1 MMRAPLGLSGAEA
14 ALPIWADFMRAA
26 LLLTEPGDLPVP
38 PTVGFRRVCDSLF
51 REAFLALTELE
62 TRARTRRCRG
72 PGATK
77 RWRAIDEPHTGPP
90 LMALGDLFLRAQGVI
105 DRLVRRLRL
114 GRAPTAGR
122 RRLLVVQIDG
132 LSRAVLDQALARGE
146 MPFLRRLLALGGHRL
161 TPMTVGIPTS
171 TPAFQMAMMFGIRP
185 DIPGFHYYDK
195 RRRTDIHF
203 PRAGHAAFVE
213 ADQARGRPGI
223 LQGGSVYG
231 CVFTGGAVHD
241 FFSFTRLTRPRASGV
256 VRVLSAAVVIA
267 WVAAK
272 SAAMTCNE
280 LLRVLGRIARRP
292 SQGRSEW
299 RWFKKHIAIC
309 VWTREWFT
317 FAVARDAYDGVPAIY
332 VNYLDHD
339 ETGHA
344 FGPRSRQAFQA
355 LRGVD
360 SSLRQIQRVLRRV
373 PGHQYDL
380 YILSDHGQ
388 APCTPYRVATGGRR
402 FERAFFD
409 QVPARLPGSA
419 AARTPTDSPVEP
431 SADGIP
437 ATAAG
442 RSATGDGSQLELGF
456 EPYLDVRESH
466 ERDGLRVVSAGP
478 NAFVYFVDTPE
489 PVPLEA
495 IEARC
500 PGLATTL
507 SKSPGVGFVLA
518 RSANGPVCFWRG
530 QCHPLAQPDG
540 GPFDGRKDRAI
551 VTRDLAALMTMRSA
565 GDLVIYGTEA
575 PEGHV
580 SYIDEFGAHAG
591 PSHEE
596 LHTFLVAPVD
606 RRVPARIE
614 HPVQLY
620 EMFIHYQAPAPETA
634 GASALGRHP

>member
-1 MMRAPLGLSGAEA
+1 
-14 ALPIWADFMRAA
+14 
-26 LLLTEPGDLPVP
+26 
-38 PTVGFRRVCDSLF
+38 
-51 REAFLALTELE
+51 
-62 TRARTRRCRG
+62 
-72 PGATK
+72 
-77 RWRAIDEPHTGPP
+77 
-90 LMALGDLFLRAQGVI
+90 MALDDLFLRAQGVI

-114 GRAPTAGR
+114 GRAPAPGR

-132 LSRAVLDQALARGE
+132 LSRAVLDQALARGQ
-146 MPFLRRLLALGGHRL
+146 MPFLRRLLARGGHRL

-171 TPAFQMAMMFGIRP
+171 TPAFQMAIMYGVRP

-213 ADQARGRPGI
+213 ADQAQHRPGI

-241 FFSFTRLTRPRASGV
+241 FFSFTRLTRPRASGL
-256 VRVLSAAVVIA
+256 VRVLSAVVVIA

-272 SAAMTCNE
+272 SAALTCNE
-280 LLRVLGRIARRP
+280 LLGVLGRISRRP
-292 SQGRSEW
+292 SRRRAEW
-299 RWFKKHIAIC
+299 KWFKKKIAIC

-339 ETGHA
+339 EAAHA
-344 FGPRSRQAFQA
+344 LGPRSPQAFQA

-373 PGHQYDL
+373 PGHRYDL

-388 APCTPYRVATGGRR
+388 VPCTPYRVVSGGQR

-409 QVPARLPGSA
+409 QVPDRILGSA
-419 AARTPTDSPVEP
+419 AAQTPSDSPVEP
-431 SADGIP
+431 PADGIP
-437 ATAAG
+437 ATPAG
-442 RSATGDGSQLELGF
+442 HSSTGDGSRLELGF

-466 ERDGLRVVSAGP
+466 ERGGTRVVSAGP
-478 NAFVYFVDTPE
+478 NAFVYFVNTPE

-500 PGLATTL
+500 PGLAATL

-518 RSANGPVCFWRG
+518 RAAKGPVYFWRG
-530 QCHPLAQPDG
+530 QCHRLAERDG
-540 GPFDGRKDRAI
+540 GPFDDRKDRAI
-551 VTRDLAALMTMRSA
+551 VTRDLAALMAMRSA
-565 GDLVIYGTEA
+565 GDLVVYGTEA

-580 SYIDEFGAHAG
+580 SYIDEVGAHAG

-606 RRVPARIE
+606 RRVPARID
-614 HPVQLY
+614 HPIQLY
-620 EMFIHYQAPAPETA
+620 EMFIRYQAPAPEA
-634 GASALGRHP
+634 VPGLSARATR